1 MTWFVLD
8 ASIALA
14 WCFPDENNFSAD
26 YVAKIMKENAVASV
40 TSFWS
45 HEVLNAL
52 LVGEKRKRIF
62 KDDIQIFLNDLAKLP
77 IVIDKSQPVH
87 SIFTNIQ
94 HICREY
100 DLTSYDAVYLELAIR
115 NDLPL
120 AILDKA
126 LHKAAKATGV
136 KIIHQ

>member
-8 ASIALA
+8 ASIALS
-14 WCFPDENNFSAD
+14 WCFPDENDSSSD
-26 YVAKIMKENAVASV
+26 YVAEILKQNAVASV

-52 LVGEKRKRIF
+52 LVGEKRKRIS
-62 KDDIQIFLNDLAKLP
+62 KNDIQIFLNDLVKLP

-87 SIFTNIQ
+87 SIFTKIQ

-100 DLTSYDAVYLELAIR
+100 DLTSYDAAYLELAIR

-120 AILDKA
+120 ATLDKA

-136 KIIHQ
+136 KIIQK